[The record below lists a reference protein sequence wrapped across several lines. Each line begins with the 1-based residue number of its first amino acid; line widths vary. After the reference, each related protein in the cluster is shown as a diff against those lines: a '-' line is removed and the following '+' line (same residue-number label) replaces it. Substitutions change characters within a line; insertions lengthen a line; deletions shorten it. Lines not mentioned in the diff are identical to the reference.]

1 MKFGGAILDFPAPL
15 YIRTCAENDCVVM
28 HKGKPQHSGDNVTY
42 ARAKHNP
49 PMKPKAKILLLAVAP
64 LLLAI
69 AVIGGLMMRE
79 THRLE
84 QQQAQVLED
93 ALLNAKREELRSYVE
108 LALTSISHLYGA
120 GRDDDAAKEQA
131 KAILSSM
138 NFGAD
143 GYFYVYAGD
152 GLNLVHPRQPE
163 LVGQNLRNMH
173 DSDGIYVIRELLARA
188 REGGGYQ
195 RYLWPKPSTGRVER
209 KLGYA
214 VELPRWGWMLGTGI
228 YLDDVDAAAARLRGN
243 LLASI
248 RQTLLGLA
256 AIAVVAAL
264 MVFAGGLAL
273 NLSEQRQADRKLKAL
288 AHRVVSSQE
297 EERSRVARELHDH
310 IGQLL
315 VSIKYQFELVGHR
328 LAHPGNQPVMA
339 IDREIGALS
348 QAIGEVR
355 RISHDLR
362 PAMLDDLGLPAAL
375 ANLGSELAQ
384 RSGLAVHVSSRVR
397 EDRLSELQAVSLFR
411 VAQEA
416 LRNVERHAAARQVEI
431 DLDDTGERLELRIA
445 DNGCGFDV
453 ETVEL
458 SKDRGIGLTNMRERM
473 ERNGGSFQIA
483 SAAGRTVLTASFAA

>member
-1 MKFGGAILDFPAPL
+1 
-15 YIRTCAENDCVVM
+15 
-28 HKGKPQHSGDNVTY
+28 
-42 ARAKHNP
+42 
-49 PMKPKAKILLLAVAP
+49 MKPKAKILLLAVAP

-69 AVIGGLMMRE
+69 AVIGGLMVFE

-93 ALLNAKREELRSYVE
+93 ALLTAKRDELHSYVE
-108 LALTSISHLYGA
+108 MALTSIDHLYGA
-120 GRDDDAAKEQA
+120 GRDDDAAREQA

-138 NFGAD
+138 EFGTD
-143 GYFYVYAGD
+143 GYFYVYARD

-163 LVGQNLRNMH
+163 LIGQNLWNMH
-173 DSDGIYVIRELLARA
+173 DSDGIYVIRELMARA
-188 REGGGYQ
+188 HEGGGYQ
-195 RYLWPKPSTGRVER
+195 RYLWPKPSTGQIER

-243 LLASI
+243 LLASV
-248 RQTLLGLA
+248 RQTLLGLTVV
-256 AIAVVAAL
+256 AVVAAL

-297 EERSRVARELHDH
+297 EERARISRELHDH

-315 VSIKYQFELVGHR
+315 VSIKYQFELIGHR
-328 LAHPGNQPVMA
+328 LAHPGSQPVTA
-339 IDREIGALS
+339 IDKEIGALA

-362 PAMLDDLGLPAAL
+362 PAMLDDLGLQAAL
-375 ANLGSELAQ
+375 THLGNELAQ
-384 RSGLAVHVSSRVR
+384 RSGLKVLVASRAR

-416 LRNVERHAAARQVEI
+416 LRNIERHAGATQVELA
-431 DLDDTGERLELRIA
+431 LDDAGGRLELRIV
-445 DNGCGFDV
+445 DDGCGFDV
-453 ETVEL
+453 QTVEL
-458 SKDRGIGLTNMRERM
+458 SKDRGIGLTNMRERV
-473 ERNGGSFQIA
+473 ERNGGSFQIV
-483 SAAGRTVLTASFAA
+483 SMPGRTALTASFAA